1 VAERLLIF
9 DCDGV
14 LVDSERLANQVL
26 AEAATE
32 AGFALD
38 AEEAAT
44 AYIGMTLDA
53 ALADVEAR
61 LGAALPDDFLPCY
74 LERLHTT
81 FTRELKPVPGIHEAL
96 DRLSDARCVASN
108 GEPETT
114 RHSLGITGLLHHF
127 DPHVFNAAHVGRGK
141 PDPALFLF
149 AAEKLGAAPAD
160 CVVIED
166 SVPGVLAARAAKMR
180 VFGYAPDARQDGQDA
195 KRLAAA
201 GAEIFDDMMALPSR
215 LRQT

>member
-1 VAERLLIF
+1 MAERLLIF

-14 LVDSERLANQVL
+14 LVDSEQLANRVL
-26 AEAATE
+26 AEVVTE
-32 AGFALD
+32 AGLPLD
-38 AEEAAT
+38 AEEAAA

-53 ALADVEAR
+53 ALADIEMR

-74 LERLHTT
+74 LDQLHAT

-96 DRLSDARCVASN
+96 DRLSGARCVASN

-127 DPHVFNAAHVGRGK
+127 EPHVFNAAHVGRGK

-149 AAEKLGAAPAD
+149 AAEKLGATPAD

-166 SVPGVLAARAAKMR
+166 SVPGVLAACAAKMR
-180 VFGYAPDARQDGQDA
+180 VFGYAPDARQGAEEA

-201 GAEIFDDMMALPSR
+201 GAEIFDDMTTLPSR